1 MVNPVGVLLNLMH
14 NSASGLLI
22 LPFCLALCLPHA
34 AGLSRGRQESA
45 ARRTQ
50 AKRTGRAQAPAP
62 RAPRV
67 DDQSKPSDSRM
78 VYQGIA
84 VDLSVKPVPSEKK
97 ETAGLRE
104 GDDVT
109 FQLKINDTATGSP
122 LTGAHPAAWLD
133 LQRPGENTDCTAKV
147 KGFIGGGLVARPQLD
162 LNSYYILALNQDA
175 TISVIDPHFSY
186 GGSQLFA
193 MVSLNSP
200 GDDWAIMP
208 GGKTLFVSLPDT
220 NQVAVVNSVT
230 WKLVSNIEVGARP
243 GRVTIQPDGQNVWV
257 GYGPKDGKE
266 GESGVAVI
274 AVEGLRP
281 AARIPTGRG
290 RHEIAFSD
298 DNRLAFITNSADDTV
313 SVIDIA
319 TLKKLKDIH
328 TGREPVSVAFSRQGK
343 VAYVAHQ
350 GDGTIVAIDG
360 ARLKVVARLQGMP
373 GMRQIRFAPDG
384 RFAFVP
390 NPVKDVVQVLDAA
403 SNQIIQTADIG
414 NGPDQVSFSNGL
426 AYVRRQRSEVVLMLP
441 LPQGDVRGQPV
452 AVVDFPGGQHPFGNV
467 SRPSPADTI
476 VQAPGE
482 NAVLVGNPA
491 DKAIYYYRE
500 GMAAPMGN
508 FSNYGREPRAVL
520 VVDRSF
526 KERAPGV
533 YETTARLTR
542 AGLYNFAFLM
552 DTPRIVHCF
561 PVRVEANASLAAADS
576 GEVRIEPLFRERA
589 VWAGERASLRFR
601 LSDPKTKELKGGLT
615 DVESLIFL
623 APGIWQTRQAAR
635 EVERGV
641 YEIEFEPPEEG
652 FYYIYLE
659 SPSIGLKLDNPQRLI
674 LEAKSKP
681 SQ

>member
-1 MVNPVGVLLNLMH
+1 V
-14 NSASGLLI
+14 
-22 LPFCLALCLPHA
+22 
-34 AGLSRGRQESA
+34 
-45 ARRTQ
+45 
-50 AKRTGRAQAPAP
+50 PA
-62 RAPRV
+62 
-67 DDQSKPSDSRM
+67 
-78 VYQGIA
+78 
-84 VDLSVKPVPSEKK
+84 EKK
-97 ETAGLRE
+97 EAGGLRE

-109 FQLKINDTATGSP
+109 FQLKINDTATGAP

-133 LQRPGENTDCTAKV
+133 LRRPGEPTDCVAKV
-147 KGFIGGGLVARPQLD
+147 KGFIGGGLVARPQLN

-175 TISVIDPHFSY
+175 TISVIDPHLSY
-186 GGSQLFA
+186 GGTQLLT
-193 MVSLNSP
+193 MVGLNSP
-200 GDDWAIMP
+200 GDDWALMP
-208 GGKTLFVSLPDT
+208 GGRTLFVSLPDT
-220 NQVAVVNSVT
+220 KQVAVVNSVT
-230 WKLVSNIEVGARP
+230 WKVVTNIEVGSRP
-243 GRVTIQPDGQNVWV
+243 GRVTIQPDGQHVWV
-257 GYGPKDGKE
+257 GYGPAE
-266 GESGVAVI
+266 GQEGDSGVAVI

-290 RHEIAFSD
+290 HHEIAFSD
-298 DNRLAFITNSADDTV
+298 DNRRAFVTNSADDTV

-343 VAYVAHQ
+343 MAYVAHQ
-350 GDGTIVAIDG
+350 EDGTIVAVDG
-360 ARLKVVARLQGMP
+360 SSLKVAAKLQGMP
-373 GMRQIRFAPDG
+373 GMRQIRFAPAG
-384 RFAFVP
+384 RFAFIP
-390 NPVKDVVQVLDAA
+390 NPAKDVVQVLDAA

-414 NGPDQVSFSNGL
+414 NGPDQISFSNGL
-426 AYVRRQRSEVVLMLP
+426 AYVRCQRSEVVLMMP

-452 AVVDFPGGQHPFGNV
+452 SVVDFPGGQHPFGKV

-533 YETTARLTR
+533 YETTGRLTR
-542 AGLYNFAFLM
+542 AGLYNFAFLL

-576 GEVRIEPLFRERA
+576 GEVHIEPLLRGRT
-589 VWAGERASLRFR
+589 VWAGERVSLRFK
-601 LSDPKTKELKGGLT
+601 LSDPQTKELKGGLT

-623 APGIWQTRQAAR
+623 APGIWQKRQAAR
-635 EVERGV
+635 EVERGL

-652 FYYIYLE
+652 FYYVYLQ
-659 SPSIGLKLDNPQRLI
+659 SPSIGLTLDNHQRLI
-674 LEAKSKP
+674 LEARSRP
-681 SQ
+681 SP